1 MVKFY
6 SPCKRKKFP
15 FLPCYLVSSTAE
27 NWVKK
32 LFILLHKLHFGIFTF
47 SGFNYS
53 QASYSYTCV
62 VHFILKKFIFH
73 SQFWL
78 NFPFRCLHFV
88 TYYTELHKKFV
99 TWFYI
104 FTASRFLLSRFL
116 FISAFYIS
124 LHCVPSALHTKSN
137 TITTKNYLLKNATSP
152 A

>member
-6 SPCKRKKFP
+6 SPCKRKKIP
-15 FLPCYLVSSTAE
+15 LLTLLSRQQHSRKLG
-27 NWVKK
+27 KK

-124 LHCVPSALHTKSN
+124 LHCVSLC
-137 TITTKNYLLKNATSP
+137 TTY
-152 A
+152 